1 MADTS
6 SIDLKIVGEIHDPVN
21 LSYVTRSK
29 IYPEDPDS
37 LFLTMRGDSKINTGG
52 GISVY
57 DVSDSRKPVFLSH
70 LDVADTTQ
78 GEVFNPHQLEGQDRI
93 GDILVVI
100 ALESGV
106 VHVLDVSDPSR
117 LTETGSLKLEGV
129 NEGLGYFPA
138 LHTKIYDPADSDK
151 TYAIVTCS
159 MSSKL
164 IAVDISDPK
173 SPKQVSELQTG
184 ISDLESLYIK
194 GSYLYCGGFH
204 SDVMLTVDLSDIDH
218 MRLCTILKKSYY
230 NNLVAELDPNNDNIL
245 YVSCYME
252 RKAAEK
258 SPWWRG
264 GLDPGRDVDADRGG
278 LIVFDI
284 SQPENPVEI
293 SQVISEELAGSN
305 RVKLHAGYAFLPIE
319 AEPGGIGIVNLS
331 DPHNVVFE
339 RVVESTDAIKPYALS
354 IKDNYLYVLGSQ
366 SDTMVIKEIIIN

>member
-1 MADTS
+1 
-6 SIDLKIVGEIHDPVN
+6 
-21 LSYVTRSK
+21 
-29 IYPEDPDS
+29 
-37 LFLTMRGDSKINTGG
+37 
-52 GISVY
+52 
-57 DVSDSRKPVFLSH
+57 
-70 LDVADTTQ
+70 
-78 GEVFNPHQLEGQDRI
+78 
-93 GDILVVI
+93 
-100 ALESGV
+100 
-106 VHVLDVSDPSR
+106 
-117 LTETGSLKLEGV
+117 
-129 NEGLGYFPA
+129 
-138 LHTKIYDPADSDK
+138 
-151 TYAIVTCS
+151 
-159 MSSKL
+159 
-164 IAVDISDPK
+164 
-173 SPKQVSELQTG
+173 
-184 ISDLESLYIK
+184 
-194 GSYLYCGGFH
+194 
-204 SDVMLTVDLSDIDH
+204 DIDH